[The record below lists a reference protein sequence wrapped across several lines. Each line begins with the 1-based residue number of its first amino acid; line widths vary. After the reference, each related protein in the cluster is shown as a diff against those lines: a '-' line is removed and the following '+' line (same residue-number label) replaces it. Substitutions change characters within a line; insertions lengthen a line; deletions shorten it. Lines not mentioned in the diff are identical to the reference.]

1 MKEGTA
7 LAIPSRNPNQ
17 TKTFMFMLTTA
28 ASVILL
34 LVSLLFIFKYFKS
47 KQSLKECQTQLAEK
61 PDMSEFAHEVPHG
74 RVKLNTELG
83 RLTAQAGGVG
93 GRAYEIV
100 YTIDPNLQRKAET
113 VLREFGGRHN
123 LGATPY
129 MGVIVGIEPD
139 TGAVRVMASYESRR
153 KQYFDS
159 RPFSGF
165 LEPLAR
171 DSNYPMASVQKI
183 ITAAAAMETD
193 GKYKPT
199 MKVKKGRQTFAQ
211 AMAKSQN
218 DVFTSVARDISVS
231 KLQEYY
237 RKFDFN
243 RSIRFDLPLAES
255 VFTNTPGAGSGLN
268 GARISPLHAALI
280 AAAIKNNGVMM
291 QPYVVEKVRRGGRS
305 LNETEP
311 EELTRPIKPET
322 AKQLARMMS
331 GTVRK
336 GGTAYNGFGKNIEA
350 LEQIDDTP
358 RFIAKTGTVADSCQT
373 NDVTWFVGYT
383 DKDHPD
389 LAFAVLFTVVS
400 TRNLHAV
407 HLAWDFFEARM
418 NAAGKI
424 PKNDR

>member
-1 MKEGTA
+1 
-7 LAIPSRNPNQ
+7 
-17 TKTFMFMLTTA
+17 MLTTI
-28 ASVILL
+28 ASVVLL
-34 LVSLLFIFKYFKS
+34 AVSIVFIRKYFAAE
-47 KQSLKECQTQLAEK
+47 QSLKECRIDVEERRG
-61 PDMSEFAHEVPHG
+61 MSAFAHDVPHG
-74 RVKLNTELG
+74 GVKLDASLG
-83 RLTAQAGGVG
+83 RLTARAGGQG

-100 YTIDPNLQRKAET
+100 YTVDPELQRMAET
-113 VLREFGGRHN
+113 ALREFGDKHN

-129 MGVIVGIEPD
+129 MGVIVGIEPG

-153 KQYFDS
+153 KKYFDR

-171 DSNYPMASVQKI
+171 DSNYPMASIQKI
-183 ITAAAAMETD
+183 ITAAAAIETD

-199 MKVKKGRQTFAQ
+199 LKFKKGKQTFAQ

-218 DVFTSVARDISVS
+218 DVFTNVAREISVR

-237 RKFDFN
+237 GRFYFN
-243 RSIRFDLPLAES
+243 RGIRFDLPLTES

-268 GARISPLHAALI
+268 GARVSPLHAALV
-280 AAAIKNNGVMM
+280 AAAVKNNGVMM
-291 QPYVVEKVRRGGRS
+291 QPYVVEKIRRNGRTVS
-305 LNETEP
+305 EAEP
-311 EELTRPIKPET
+311 DELARPVKPET
-322 AKQLARMMS
+322 AAQIARMMA
-331 GTVRK
+331 GTIRR

-350 LEQIDDTP
+350 LEKLQEDTP

-383 DKDHPD
+383 DRDNPD

-418 NAAGKI
+418 NVAGKI
-424 PKNDR
+424 PENDR